1 MGYIIRLKI
10 MFCVYVHI
18 PFCRHVCD
26 YCDFRV
32 MPSHS
37 KLFAEYANLLC
48 KQIVSFEN
56 GNPGMLAS
64 AKTLYLG
71 GGTPS
76 ELPIEFLRQIFDCLA
91 SAGLNVSKLSEISME
106 FNPESTSRESIQAAM
121 DLGVNRVSLGIQ
133 TFDATLL
140 KTIGRAHSVEA
151 GLNAL
156 NLLTSTPNLQVNADL
171 MFDLPGQTVEGF
183 LADVDRLSDY
193 RLNHVSFYGL
203 NVSPRSRLGHRVD
216 RGDIAVNE
224 DLYEPMYV
232 GGVEILERKGLM
244 RYEVSNF
251 ARPGFESAHNCNYWD
266 RGEYIGFGP
275 GAHSYLHGVRYYAP
289 EIYPRWRDYVN
300 SGCPESAL
308 SVDRLRREDEIMEFL
323 WLSLRQ
329 TKGIS
334 PEGLRKLGI
343 SLDKSVC
350 ERWIQKGFL
359 TTELLSNLLQIQ
371 PGLRLSGRGWVF
383 MDEIVTDL
391 ANSYS
396 NLD

>member
-1 MGYIIRLKI
+1 
-10 MFCVYVHI
+10 MFCVYIHI
-18 PFCRHVCD
+18 PFCKKVCD

-37 KLFAEYANLLC
+37 KLFAEYADLLC
-48 KQIVSFEN
+48 KQIVSFESR
-56 GNPGMLAS
+56 NPGVLAN

-76 ELPIEFLRQIFDCLA
+76 ELPPEYLCRIFECLRSVGIDPSNLQE
-91 SAGLNVSKLSEISME
+91 VSME
-106 FNPESTSRESIQAAM
+106 FNPESTCRESVQNAM
-121 DLGVNRVSLGIQ
+121 ELGVNRVSIGLQ
-133 TFDATLL
+133 TLDANLL
-140 KTIGRAHSVEA
+140 KIVGRAHSVES
-151 GLNAL
+151 GLEAL
-156 NLLTSTPNLQVNADL
+156 NLLTSTPKLQVNADL

-193 RLNHVSFYGL
+193 PLNHVSFYGL
-203 NVSPRSRLGHRVD
+203 NVSPRSKLGHKVSA
-216 RGDIAVNE
+216 GALSVNE
-224 DLYEPMYV
+224 DLYEPMYM

-251 ARPGFESAHNCNYWD
+251 ARPGFESAHNQNYWD

-275 GAHSYLHGVRYYAP
+275 GAHSFLRGTRYYAP
-289 EIYPRWRDYVN
+289 EIYPRWRDYVK
-300 SGCPESAL
+300 SGCPETLL
-308 SVDRLRREDEIMEFL
+308 SLDRLDRDAEIMEFL

-329 TKGIS
+329 TKGMVA
-334 PEGLRKLGI
+334 EGLRKLGI

-359 TTELLSNLLQIQ
+359 TTENTPNLLQIQ
-371 PGLRLSGRGWVF
+371 PALRLSGRGWIF

-391 ANSYS
+391 ANTYS
-396 NLD
+396 NLE